1 MTHREYLS
9 ARWSRAMN
17 RLAARRAA
25 LLSRPATA
33 LLLQPEPRCIGYVAR
48 GRQLCAG
55 NFCFSGHLVQAPDQS
70 IWAIDAP
77 DAGFAAELHGF
88 GWLDDLAAAG
98 DRAAQMRAQ
107 TWLKDWIKHYGR
119 GGGPGWTPDL
129 TGRRLIRWISH
140 ALFVLRAQPADAT
153 APIYRSL
160 AQQTTFLA
168 RRWHAAAPGLPRFEA
183 ISGLIY
189 AGLSLEGM
197 QAHVAPALGALAREC
212 DELIDADGGLA
223 SRNPE
228 DLLEVF
234 TLLTW
239 VALLLSE
246 QGRRGDDTLWRAIE
260 RIAPTLRSLR
270 HADGGL
276 ARFHGG
282 GRGLE
287 GRLDAA
293 LATSGVKGRIRNGL
307 AMGFA
312 CLSAG
317 RTSVIVDAAPPPT
330 GPASIQAHA
339 STLAFELTSGRRPLI
354 VNCGSGRSFGPDW
367 RRAGRATP
375 SHSALVLASGSSA
388 RISSDPRNPDWLREV
403 PHKVP
408 VSQSRSEA
416 GLRLEAAQDGYV
428 RSHGLTHARRLD
440 LSLDG
445 RSLAGEETLL
455 ALDQRDRKCLDRA
468 LDATRLHGLPFD
480 VHFHLHPDVDAS
492 LDLGGAAVSLA
503 LRSGEVWIFR
513 SDGGAALS
521 LQPSVYLER
530 TRLKPR
536 ATRQIVLS
544 GRATGYVTH
553 LRWSLAKAQ
562 ETPVG
567 IRDVTEETLEP
578 QAED

>member
-1 MTHREYLS
+1 MTPRESLS
-9 ARWSRAMN
+9 ARWSRVMN

-25 LLSRPATA
+25 MSRPATA

-55 NFCFSGHLVQAPDQS
+55 NFGFAGHLVQAPDQS
-70 IWAIDAP
+70 IWDIDAP

-98 DRAAQMRAQ
+98 DRAAQTRAQ
-107 TWLKDWIKHYGR
+107 TWLSDWIRRYGK
-119 GGGPGWTPDL
+119 GGGPGWTPDV

-140 ALFVLRAQPADAT
+140 CLFLVRGQASDAT

-160 AQQTTFLA
+160 AQQTAFLA
-168 RRWHAAAPGLPRFEA
+168 RRWRAAAPGLPRFEA
-183 ISGLIY
+183 LSGLVY

-197 QAHVAPALGALAREC
+197 QAHVDPALAALASEC
-212 DELIDADGGLA
+212 DALIDADGGLA

-228 DLLEVF
+228 DLLDVF

-246 QGRRGDDTLWRAIE
+246 QGRRGDDRLWRAIE

-282 GRGLE
+282 GRGLD

-293 LATSGVKGRIRNGL
+293 LATSGVKARVRSGL

-312 CLSAG
+312 RLGAG
-317 RTSVIVDAAPPPT
+317 RTSVIVDAAAPAT
-330 GPASIQAHA
+330 GPASTQAHA
-339 STLAFELTSGRRPLI
+339 STLAFELTSGRRPLL

-375 SHSALVLASGSSA
+375 SHSTLVLANGSSA
-388 RISSDPRNPDWLREV
+388 RISADPRTPDWLKEV
-403 PHKVP
+403 PRNVP

-416 GLRLEAAQDGYV
+416 GLRLEAAHDGYV

-440 LSLDG
+440 LSFDG
-445 RSLAGEETLL
+445 RTLSGEETLL
-455 ALDQRDRKCLDRA
+455 ALDQHDKTCLDRA
-468 LDATRLHGLPFD
+468 LDATRLHGLPFE

-503 LRSGEVWIFR
+503 LRSGEIWIFR

-544 GRATGYVTH
+544 GRATGYATH

-562 ETPVG
+562 DTPVG
-567 IRDVTEETLEP
+567 IRDVTEDMLEP
-578 QAED
+578 QTED